1 MVVDSIHSSIPLS
14 LLFLPPLLSFWAA
27 RVFFPQ
33 GYQCPCPW
41 VTYLFGVE
49 LATPP
54 CKKPLQLPPVLGV
67 EVGLGA
73 IGVGKPVA
81 MALIWVCWGRPTMQT
96 PQVPTNMT
104 DACGI
109 PVPRE
114 GQEDPFALFLTL
126 GILVG
131 LQMWCLPLR
140 PFLG

>member
-1 MVVDSIHSSIPLS
+1 MDSIHSSIPLS

-96 PQVPTNMT
+96 PRVPTSMT
-104 DACGI
+104 DTGEYLWDPCSLRGAGGPLCPISDFGHTGGAADV
-109 PVPRE
+109 VPA
-114 GQEDPFALFLTL
+114 P
-126 GILVG
+126 
-131 LQMWCLPLR
+131 
-140 PFLG
+140 